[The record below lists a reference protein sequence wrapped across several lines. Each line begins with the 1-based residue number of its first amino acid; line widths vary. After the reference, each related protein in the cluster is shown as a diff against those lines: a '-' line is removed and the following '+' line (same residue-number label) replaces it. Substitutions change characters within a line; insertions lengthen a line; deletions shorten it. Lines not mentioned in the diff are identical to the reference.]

1 MSELLLTS
9 GLTPAQRQFAHGIKT
24 SGDALL
30 ALIND
35 ILDLSKV
42 EAGRLELERVPIDV
56 VECVEGALD
65 MAAGAAAAKGLALL
79 CHIDEEVP
87 ACVLGDPTRL
97 RQVIVNLVS
106 NAVKFTAQGEVV
118 VSVGLRTA
126 AGVPPKLQ
134 IAVSDTGVGI
144 PADRMD
150 RLFQVFSQVDASTT
164 RQFGGTGLGLAIC
177 RHIVAMM
184 GGRIWVTSE
193 VGRGSTFEFHMPC
206 EAVAAPAAEAEGVTV
221 RPFAGRRVLL
231 VDDNARAR
239 NAVAAQLRRLGL
251 QVRAVATLA
260 DALEALRDD
269 PPWDAVLLDEPGAQP
284 GAAAQALRAAGR
296 GPLLL
301 LRPRWAPE
309 TAATDGAATVFRP
322 VRQQAL
328 REALAGLFAEADCA
342 PAPAAGVA
350 PALAALLQASTE
362 APLRVL
368 LAEDN
373 QINQMVAQH
382 LLDRL
387 GHAVDTVDDGEQA
400 LAAVA
405 AAEASGAPFDVVL
418 MDVQMPVLDG
428 LAASRRLCEASPE
441 PRARPWII
449 ALTANAMHGD
459 REECLAAGM
468 DDYLSKPMRAAE
480 VAAALREAAR
490 QLAERRAA

>member
-1 MSELLLTS
+1 
-9 GLTPAQRQFAHGIKT
+9 
-24 SGDALL
+24 
-30 ALIND
+30 
-35 ILDLSKV
+35 
-42 EAGRLELERVPIDV
+42 
-56 VECVEGALD
+56 
-65 MAAGAAAAKGLALL
+65 
-79 CHIDEEVP
+79 
-87 ACVLGDPTRL
+87 
-97 RQVIVNLVS
+97 
-106 NAVKFTAQGEVV
+106 
-118 VSVGLRTA
+118 
-126 AGVPPKLQ
+126 
-134 IAVSDTGVGI
+134 
-144 PADRMD
+144 
-150 RLFQVFSQVDASTT
+150 
-164 RQFGGTGLGLAIC
+164 
-177 RHIVAMM
+177 
-184 GGRIWVTSE
+184 
-193 VGRGSTFEFHMPC
+193 MPC

-296 GPLLL
+296 APLLL

-342 PAPAAGVA
+342 PAPAAAVA

-449 ALTANAMHGD
+449 ALTANAMRGD